1 MVPYA
6 QDEGRFGS
14 CRGAPASEGP
24 GAQKSQIP
32 SMSWGAVGGRK
43 CNFPTKLAPPILSQR
58 SSLCSVCGMP
68 LGDMSSKKA
77 QYGCGDGFANELI
90 GRTFK
95 CCVISVGHLGLG
107 FGWCGEASNLAGMC

>member
-1 MVPYA
+1 MPRMKADLDRAVGLQPVK
-6 QDEGRFGS
+6 DRERRS
-14 CRGAPASEGP
+14 L
-24 GAQKSQIP
+24 KSP

>member
-1 MVPYA
+1 
-6 QDEGRFGS
+6 
-14 CRGAPASEGP
+14 
-24 GAQKSQIP
+24 
-32 SMSWGAVGGRK
+32 
-43 CNFPTKLAPPILSQR
+43 
-58 SSLCSVCGMP
+58 MP